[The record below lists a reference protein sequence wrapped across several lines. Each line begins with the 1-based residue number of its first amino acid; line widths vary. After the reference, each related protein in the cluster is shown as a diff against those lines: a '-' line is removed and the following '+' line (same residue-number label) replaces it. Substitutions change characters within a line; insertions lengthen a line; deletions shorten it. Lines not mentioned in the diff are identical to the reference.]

1 MPTCTPLM
9 PIEGPPCTP
18 FVPAQC
24 PLFASPMRTQG
35 VNARPHARRA
45 TPRIAAREGAAP
57 ALAARA
63 GAAHAHQPCVR
74 AQVPPAQVSHAC
86 APAYAYYVIP
96 SIVVFSHARL
106 MPTMFAPHA
115 HHGTVPW
122 WASAGT
128 WKPSIE
134 FIHILPCP
142 PKATRPTLAKPS

>member
-1 MPTCTPLM
+1 M

-63 GAAHAHQPCVR
+63 GAAPARAARAGAAHDRSAR
-74 AQVPPAQVSHAC
+74 AGAAHDRVARAGAAHDRAVLAHPRPTCAPRMPMRAPMPAQH
-86 APAYAYYVIP
+86 
-96 SIVVFSHARL
+96 
-106 MPTMFAPHA
+106 T
-115 HHGTVPW
+115 
-122 WASAGT
+122 
-128 WKPSIE
+128 
-134 FIHILPCP
+134 
-142 PKATRPTLAKPS
+142 

>member
-1 MPTCTPLM
+1 M

-63 GAAHAHQPCVR
+63 GAAHAR
-74 AQVPPAQVSHAC
+74 A
-86 APAYAYYVIP
+86 
-96 SIVVFSHARL
+96 AR
-106 MPTMFAPHA
+106 AGAA
-115 HHGTVPW
+115 HDR
-122 WASAGT
+122 A
-128 WKPSIE
+128 
-134 FIHILPCP
+134 LDYD
-142 PKATRPTLAKPS
+142 

>member
-1 MPTCTPLM
+1 M

-63 GAAHAHQPCVR
+63 GAAHAR
-74 AQVPPAQVSHAC
+74 AARAGAAHARAAHDRVARAGAAHDRAVLAHPRPTCAPRMPMRAPMPAQH
-86 APAYAYYVIP
+86 
-96 SIVVFSHARL
+96 
-106 MPTMFAPHA
+106 T
-115 HHGTVPW
+115 
-122 WASAGT
+122 
-128 WKPSIE
+128 
-134 FIHILPCP
+134 
-142 PKATRPTLAKPS
+142 

>member
-1 MPTCTPLM
+1 M

-63 GAAHAHQPCVR
+63 GAAHDGAACHGHIFPKCVYLWLY
-74 AQVPPAQVSHAC
+74 APITPSLSHL
-86 APAYAYYVIP
+86 Y
-96 SIVVFSHARL
+96 
-106 MPTMFAPHA
+106 FA
-115 HHGTVPW
+115 
-122 WASAGT
+122 
-128 WKPSIE
+128 
-134 FIHILPCP
+134 
-142 PKATRPTLAKPS
+142 

>member
-1 MPTCTPLM
+1 M

-63 GAAHAHQPCVR
+63 GAAHAR
-74 AQVPPAQVSHAC
+74 AARAGAAPARAARACAAHARAAHDRVARAGAAHDRAVLAHPRPTCAPRMPMRAPMPAQH
-86 APAYAYYVIP
+86 
-96 SIVVFSHARL
+96 
-106 MPTMFAPHA
+106 T
-115 HHGTVPW
+115 
-122 WASAGT
+122 
-128 WKPSIE
+128 
-134 FIHILPCP
+134 
-142 PKATRPTLAKPS
+142 

>member
-1 MPTCTPLM
+1 M

-63 GAAHAHQPCVR
+63 GAAPAR
-74 AQVPPAQVSHAC
+74 AARAC
-86 APAYAYYVIP
+86 A
-96 SIVVFSHARL
+96 
-106 MPTMFAPHA
+106 A
-115 HHGTVPW
+115 H
-122 WASAGT
+122 ASAAHDRVARAGAAHDRAVLAH
-128 WKPSIE
+128 P
-134 FIHILPCP
+134 
-142 PKATRPTLAKPS
+142 RPTCAPRMPMRAPMPGQHT